1 MALVCKQGWR
11 FFSMPQRLRV
21 ELLRDLTPLSFG
33 GVSLEGTP
41 ALEDIRVSDL
51 LQVDGMDWEND
62 LLNGLLAPMD
72 VECVRCVPISLL
84 KPSDQL
90 IWHFSK
96 PGSYDVKSGYVLAIK
111 KFSSLGISL

>member
-1 MALVCKQGWR
+1 MI
-11 FFSMPQRLRV
+11 RLLHDPWLKEEATFYV
-21 ELLRDLTPLSFG
+21 NI
-33 GVSLEGTP
+33 EGTP